1 MPKLNEILSP
11 SFKDFHHTSD
21 HHPMIQVAY
30 DSDLCQEVIAKG
42 WLSEAQMRH
51 AAERYRLGKSRS
63 GKCIYWM
70 MDEMMQVRDG
80 HLGDMWVSQLLKARE
95 PELLRWFLPRH
106 CLFGLHLLGVADG
119 KRSVCVVE
127 SERAAVVL
135 SELFPESLWMAY
147 AYPGNMTPNLLEPL
161 QGQMVTIYPRTDPTM
176 DTYLSF
182 LELADSIRRLYPS
195 IDLTVDAILE
205 DHATD
210 DQKQRSIDLLEF
222 LME

>member
-51 AAERYRLGKSRS
+51 AAERYRLGRSRS

-70 MDEMMQVRDG
+70 IDEMMQVRDG
-80 HLGDMWVSQLLKARE
+80 HLGDAWVSQLLKARE

-106 CLFGLHLLGVADG
+106 CLFGLHLLNHGDCPND
-119 KRSVCVVE
+119 S
-127 SERAAVVL
+127 SAAKIRGTV
-135 SELFPESLWMAY
+135 PC
-147 AYPGNMTPNLLEPL
+147 
-161 QGQMVTIYPRTDPTM
+161 
-176 DTYLSF
+176 
-182 LELADSIRRLYPS
+182 DSAGFAEAEEQ
-195 IDLTVDAILE
+195 DLP
-205 DHATD
+205 
-210 DQKQRSIDLLEF
+210 F
-222 LME
+222 